1 MKAKQSAIGV
11 LVAVNLLLLAALVM
25 GSLSLPTAIAQI
37 GGAGGGFA
45 CVTAKAAGQTY
56 YVLYVVDVATT
67 QMYGFYPVPGR
78 KHRLATSQP
87 RDLTAD
93 FQR

>member
-1 MKAKQSAIGV
+1 M
-11 LVAVNLLLLAALVM
+11 LVAVNLLLLVALVM

-37 GGAGGGFA
+37 GGGAGGFA

-56 YVLYVVDVATT
+56 DVLYVVDVATK
-67 QMYGFYPVPGR
+67 QLYGFYPVRGQKNP
-78 KHRLATSQP
+78 LVTSKP
-87 RDLTAD
+87 RDLAAD